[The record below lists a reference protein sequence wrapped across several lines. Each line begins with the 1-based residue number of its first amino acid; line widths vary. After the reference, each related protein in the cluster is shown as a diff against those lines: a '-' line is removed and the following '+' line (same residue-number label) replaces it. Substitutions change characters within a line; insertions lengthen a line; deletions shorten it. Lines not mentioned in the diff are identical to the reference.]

1 MFVPMC
7 VCTSFSLLFSS
18 ALFAIA
24 IVLLVY
30 ISLLL
35 CQSSVDVDGMYMYI
49 TVNHYQLSA
58 IVTVFEYC
66 VLIDND

>member
-7 VCTSFSLLFSS
+7 VCTSFSLPFSS

-24 IVLLVY
+24 IVILVY

-49 TVNHYQLSA
+49 TVNHYQPS
-58 IVTVFEYC
+58 
-66 VLIDND
+66 